1 MPVSNFLIIK
11 KGNYSSFQDKALSRG
26 KKIIDPQKFK
36 CCSLSSKSPVKTKR
50 SAFLQ

>member
-26 KKIIDPQKFK
+26 KKLLILKNSNVAACHP
-36 CCSLSSKSPVKTKR
+36 SHP
-50 SAFLQ
+50 